1 MPTLLIGGYYGA
13 GNVGDEAILAT
24 ILHDLRRNDPD
35 LNFIVLSY
43 NPEKTRSE
51 YAVESISWYEIDAVL
66 DAALRSDLIILGGG
80 GIFHDYWGIDPDQYL
95 RRGYWDITAFG
106 SLPLLA
112 KLLSIPCV
120 ILAVGVGPLKSEL
133 GRAHTR
139 LAFERSQFATVRD
152 PESMEYLLQTGIQLE
167 DLNAPTVSV
176 FADVVFGFKSRPEDE
191 LDVEEFL
198 EDNFSIGKD
207 TPLLGV
213 SLRYWESEQPLQE
226 RLSLIAQGVKQ
237 FLERNP
243 RAHLVTIPFQVL
255 DATPHTDDSI
265 VLSELA
271 KIINIPGRVH
281 PIHTPITPHF
291 AHALIG
297 RCIAVLGMRFHS
309 IVMSI
314 NTGTPVVAISYAPKV
329 QSIMK
334 SIGLEEFCNLSLAP
348 EPDELEIQLQAVWEK
363 NLELRS
369 LLLAAGDR
377 LKTNARGHAQTV
389 LNMLE
394 GMEARSPLSFEQEFA
409 LKQTRLLNDAD
420 QKIAW
425 LEREVQAKSQLIT
438 EIESSRFWKLA
449 RSYYRLSGKKPFL
462 YLRKLEGIRRQDGW
476 PKALKKLVIVARS
489 WVNGKILQSPLAAV
503 VPSRN
508 IVESEADFE
517 AMLRKISKPS
527 LTGLFIIAETSVA
540 HETYTQRVYNL
551 CRSLSRQGWA
561 VICTGE
567 QVSRDKLPKGIF
579 KNKVFHISID
589 HFRVRQHA
597 FNLPHSKKILVV
609 GSPHPNLFLPTLEL
623 RRQGFD
629 IIYEISNDWE
639 DIQSNGQIFWYD
651 KGIEEAF
658 IINANVATAAS
669 RPLLEKFSHLR
680 QDIQLIPDGHDLTLL
695 KMLETPK
702 WKSL

>member
-13 GNVGDEAILAT
+13 GNVGDEAILST
-24 ILHDLRRNDPD
+24 ILHDLRRHDPD

-51 YAVESISWYEIDAVL
+51 SAVESISWYDINAVL
-66 DAALRSDLIILGGG
+66 DATLRSDLIILGGG
-80 GIFHDYWGIDPDQYL
+80 GIFHDYWGIDPDKYL
-95 RRGYWDITAFG
+95 RMGYWDITTFG

-112 KLLSIPCV
+112 KLLSIPCGIV
-120 ILAVGVGPLKSEL
+120 AVGVGPFKSEP

-139 LAFERSQFATVRD
+139 LAFERCQFATVRD
-152 PESMEYLLQTGIQLE
+152 TESMEYLLQTGIQLE
-167 DLNAPTVSV
+167 GLNATQVSV
-176 FADVVFGFKSRPEDE
+176 FADIVFGFKSRPEDE

-207 TPLLGV
+207 TLLLGV
-213 SLRYWESEQPLQE
+213 SLRYWESEQPLEE

-237 FLERNP
+237 FLEKNP

-271 KIINIPGRVH
+271 KLINIPGRVH
-281 PIHTPITPHF
+281 PINTPITPHF

-297 RCIAVLGMRFHS
+297 RCTAVLGMRFHS
-309 IVMSI
+309 VVMSI

-348 EPDELEIQLQAVWEK
+348 KPDELEIQLQTAWEK
-363 NLELRS
+363 NPELRS

-377 LKTNARGHAQTV
+377 LKTDARGHVQTV

-394 GMEARSPLSFEQEFA
+394 GMEARPPLSFEQEFA
-409 LKQTRLLNDAD
+409 LKQTRLLYDAD
-420 QKIAW
+420 QKIAR

-438 EIESSRFWKLA
+438 EIEASRFRKLA
-449 RSYYRLSGKKPFL
+449 RIYYRLSEKKPFL
-462 YLRKLEGIRRQDGW
+462 YIRKLYGIRRKGGW
-476 PKALKKLVIVARS
+476 GEVLKKLVIVARN
-489 WVNGKILQSPLAAV
+489 WINGKILQSPLAAV
-503 VPSRN
+503 AQVRN

-517 AMLRKISKPS
+517 AMLRKISKLS
-527 LTGLFIIAETSVA
+527 LTGLFIIAETPVA
-540 HETYTQRVYNL
+540 TETYTRRVYDL
-551 CRSLSRQGWA
+551 CRSLSQQGWA
-561 VICTGE
+561 VICIGE
-567 QVSRDKLPKGIF
+567 QAGNEKLPKGIF
-579 KNKVFHISID
+579 KGKVFHISID
-589 HFRVRQHA
+589 LFRVRQHA

-609 GSPHPNLFLPTLEL
+609 RSPHPNLFLPTLEL
-623 RRQGFD
+623 RRQEFD
-629 IIYEISNDWE
+629 IVYEISNDWE
-639 DIQSNGQIFWYD
+639 DVHSSGPVIWYD

-669 RPLLEKFSHLR
+669 QPLLEKFSHLR
-680 QDIQLIPDGHDLTLL
+680 QDIQLLPDGHDLTLL

>member
-13 GNVGDEAILAT
+13 GNVGDEAILST
-24 ILHDLRRNDPD
+24 ILHDLRRHDPD
-35 LNFIVLSY
+35 LNFIILSY

-51 YAVESISWYEIDAVL
+51 CAVESISWYDINAVL

-95 RRGYWDITAFG
+95 RSGYWDITAFG

-139 LAFERSQFATVRD
+139 LAFERCQFATVRD
-152 PESMEYLLQTGIQLE
+152 TESLEYLFQTGIQLE
-167 DLNAPTVSV
+167 GPNAPNVSV
-176 FADVVFGFKSRPEDE
+176 FADIVFGFKSRPEDE

-213 SLRYWESEQPLQE
+213 SLRYWESEQPLKE
-226 RLSLIAQGVKQ
+226 RLSLIAEGVKQ
-237 FLERNP
+237 FLEKNP
-243 RAHLVTIPFQVL
+243 KAHLVTIPFQVL

-265 VLSELA
+265 VLRELA
-271 KIINIPGRVH
+271 KIINIPERVH
-281 PIHTPITPHF
+281 PINTPITPHF
-291 AHALIG
+291 AHALIR
-297 RCIAVLGMRFHS
+297 RCTAVLGMRFHS

-348 EPDELEIQLQAVWEK
+348 EPDELEIQLQAAWEK
-363 NLELRS
+363 NSELHS

-394 GMEARSPLSFEQEFA
+394 GIEARSPLSFEQEFA
-409 LKQTRLLNDAD
+409 LKQTRLLYDAD

-425 LEREVQAKSQLIT
+425 LEGEIQAKSQLIT
-438 EIESSRFWKLA
+438 QIEASRFWKLA
-449 RSYYRLSGKKPFL
+449 RVYFRLSEKKPFL
-462 YLRKLEGIRRQDGW
+462 YIRKLYSIRRNAGW
-476 PKALKKLVIVARS
+476 AEVLKKLLIVARN
-489 WVNGKILQSPLAAV
+489 WLNGKILLSPLATV
-503 VPSRN
+503 WPSRN
-508 IVESEADFE
+508 IVESEMDFE
-517 AMLRKISKPS
+517 MMLRKISKLS
-527 LTGLFIIAETSVA
+527 LTGLFIIAETTVA
-540 HETYTQRVYNL
+540 NETYTQRVYNL
-551 CRSLSRQGWA
+551 CRSLSQQGWA
-561 VICTGE
+561 VICTGG
-567 QVSRDKLPKGIF
+567 QASNDRLPKGIF
-579 KNKVFHISID
+579 KDKVFHIPID
-589 HFRVRQHA
+589 LFRIRQHA
-597 FNLPHSKKILVV
+597 FNLPHSKKIFVV
-609 GSPHPNLFLPTLEL
+609 RSPDPNLFLPTLEL

-629 IIYEISNDWE
+629 IVYEISNDWE
-639 DIQSNGQIFWYD
+639 DIHSNGQILWYD

-658 IINANVATAAS
+658 IINANLVTAAS
-669 RPLLEKFSHLR
+669 QPLLEKFAHLR
-680 QDIQLIPDGHDLTLL
+680 QDMHLMPDGHDLKLL
-695 KMLETPK
+695 KMLETQK